1 MIELQSK
8 KNFFFQTFHQQTP
21 LISTYHWDNS
31 FVLKTNLSGST
42 GYNNCRG
49 LEGSSLRTQPTDRRT
64 LEDRRWAFFSCIQI
78 VNDKSCFMKQLLKVK
93 VEINNFTLYWSLIV
107 SATGF
112 AEGEEWKWWIKGVK
126 SFQGERDLPLY
137 LISKMTK
144 WKWKWQVKVKVM
156 NQRSQVLSSW
166 ARSSMYQHAKQF
178 RIWQYHHTKIDTK
191 QQKWPKLANSLLT

>member
-1 MIELQSK
+1 MCLWLNSSRKRIFYFRLFTNKLHLFQHITEIILSCLKLIFQALLVTTTAKGAKGVHSELNQ
-8 KNFFFQTFHQQTP
+8 
-21 LISTYHWDNS
+21 
-31 FVLKTNLSGST
+31 
-42 GYNNCRG
+42 
-49 LEGSSLRTQPTDRRT
+49 RT
-64 LEDRRWAFFSCIQI
+64 EDLWKIDGENFFSCIQI

-166 ARSSMYQHAKQF
+166 ARSSLHQHTKQF
-178 RIWQYHHTKIDTK
+178 
-191 QQKWPKLANSLLT
+191 